1 MNTKG
6 LLFPSGKGGSMGAAL
21 VVVLV
26 LVLVVVLVLVL
37 VAVSGCSNNNGA
49 STDGEVLGV
58 YGPGWS
64 AVHADSSNTDYS
76 PVVGAR
82 DLELA
87 WSRQFSGGTINL
99 GPTSDDEGRVFVT
112 TTAPGCHLYALSRE
126 TGETLWC
133 SQEINQSAVSSG
145 PLLDNEGHVFVS
157 DNVTMFAFD
166 RQGNVLWRTPILG
179 FTLSAQFT
187 PSGHILFVT
196 HIGRIYVLDRK
207 TGANVIEPVDLIPGA
222 TYDPFSNDQPVL
234 ACMRGTAACP
244 AANTIAVDQHTG
256 RFYFTFFAPGAGQAG
271 LRAMQYS
278 DDPEPSVAT
287 VWTNDALPGGSG
299 SSPVLSADNQRLYVN
314 DNVDSIHA
322 LDVRTGEFIWSY
334 AIGWASGGSPSVSPE
349 GLIIPT
355 GGGPLLA
362 LQDRGDKAEQLWRA
376 EQQNRSIAAQ
386 AAGDIAY
393 PVVVNPQSQLDIL
406 VIDTRTGEELD
417 RESLPGLNTF
427 TVGTTIG
434 LDGTVLV
441 PTFRARLVAYRP
453 AGSGKPTGVIE

>member
-1 MNTKG
+1 MA
-6 LLFPSGKGGSMGAAL
+6 LLFRGQGHMQMKTPLLLAGKTGIRGVALAAL
-21 VVVLV
+21 A
-26 LVLVVVLVLVL
+26 
-37 VAVSGCSNNNGA
+37 AVSACSGNNGS
-49 STDGEVLGV
+49 STEREVQGA

-64 AVHADSSNTDYS
+64 AVHADSANSDYS
-76 PVVGAR
+76 PVAGAR

-87 WSRQFSGGTINL
+87 WSREFQGGTINL
-99 GPTSDDEGRVFVT
+99 GPTSDAEGRVFVT

-145 PLLDNEGHVFVS
+145 PLLDNEGRLFVS
-157 DNVTMFAFD
+157 DNITMFAFD
-166 RQGNVLWRTPILG
+166 REGNVLWRTPILG

-187 PSGHILFVT
+187 PSGHILFIT

-207 TGANVIEPVDLIPGA
+207 TGEYVMEPVDLIPGA
-222 TYDPFSNDQPVL
+222 TYDPFSDEQPVL
-234 ACMRGTAACP
+234 ACMLGTADCP
-244 AANTIAVDQHTG
+244 AANTIAVNQRTG
-256 RFYFTFFAPGAGQAG
+256 RFYFTFFAPGAEQAG
-271 LRAMQYS
+271 LRAMQYTE
-278 DDPEPSVAT
+278 DPQPTVSL

-299 SSPVLSADNQRLYVN
+299 SSPALSADSKRLYVN

-322 LDVRTGEFIWSY
+322 LDAETGEIIWSY
-334 AIGWASGGSPSVSPE
+334 AIGWASSGSPSVSPE

-362 LQDRGDKAEQLWRA
+362 LQDRGDAAGLLWRD
-376 EQQNRSIAAQ
+376 EQQNRSIATQ

-393 PVVVNPQSQLDIL
+393 PVVMNPQSQLDIL
-406 VIDTRTGEELD
+406 VLDTRTGEELD
-417 RESLPGLNTF
+417 RESLPGMNTF

-453 AGSGKPTGVIE
+453 AGSNKPLGVVE